1 MQEFFAATHESQ
13 GTSPQAGLKQLMA
26 AYERNLILTALG
38 ASGWNQRRAA
48 ATLGVLPTTLLEKM
62 RRLGIRNPRRAS
74 EPAAVGDPN

>member
-1 MQEFFAATHESQ
+1 MLESLDTPNQSQ
-13 GTSPQAGLKQLMA
+13 GDSPQAGLKELMA

-62 RRLGIRNPRRAS
+62 RRLGIKNPRRAA
-74 EPAAVGDPN
+74 ELAVGL

>member
-1 MQEFFAATHESQ
+1 MQDLTLAVPSGPGPNA
-13 GTSPQAGLKQLMA
+13 AGLKQLMA

-62 RRLGIRNPRRAS
+62 RRLGIKNPRRA
-74 EPAAVGDPN
+74 GDPSPIA